1 MKTAQDF
8 LLAAKHCEIDALEHL
23 RTTCELVTGLSEL
36 IHHLQRERGASN
48 VYLGSAGQR
57 FAQVLQQQVGE
68 SIRVEGQLR
77 NQFARLDRH
86 AGSVRLFS
94 RVASVLHSFESLA
107 SLRERIRTLGL
118 SPQEAT
124 TAFSQLIASL
134 LAIVFE
140 AADTAV
146 DPELTRLLVAMF
158 NFMQGKELA
167 GQERAAGAMG
177 FTTGF
182 FTAEEQH
189 RMGYLL
195 DAQERCFDI
204 FGQFSP
210 SSICLAWKQLAV
222 SPLSAQLAAL
232 RQIGR
237 KATET
242 QPVPSALGELWFELA
257 TQRIDEMKLIENH
270 LAAALVELSAY
281 KIVEARADLHSHKNL
296 LSAFDQAAAPPLAP
310 MAMLLDSSIAGFAKP
325 ESDTPRVVDINAS
338 LSHSLFDLVQAQAQR
353 LQAVSDELAAAKRAL
368 HERKQIERAKG
379 LLMTHHGLTEE
390 QAYKKLRQSAM
401 DQSRRMVEV
410 AEAVLNA
417 ADLLQEKRQQLFS
430 EI

>member
-1 MKTAQDF
+1 M
-8 LLAAKHCEIDALEHL
+8 
-23 RTTCELVTGLSEL
+23 V
-36 IHHLQRERGASN
+36 
-48 VYLGSAGQR
+48 
-57 FAQVLQQQVGE
+57 
-68 SIRVEGQLR
+68 
-77 NQFARLDRH
+77 
-86 AGSVRLFS
+86 
-94 RVASVLHSFESLA
+94 
-107 SLRERIRTLGL
+107 
-118 SPQEAT
+118 
-124 TAFSQLIASL
+124 
-134 LAIVFE
+134 
-140 AADTAV
+140 
-146 DPELTRLLVAMF
+146 
-158 NFMQGKELA
+158 
-167 GQERAAGAMG
+167 
-177 FTTGF
+177 
-182 FTAEEQH
+182 
-189 RMGYLL
+189 YLL

-242 QPVPSALGELWFELA
+242 QPVPSALGELWFELT

-310 MAMLLDSSIAGFAKP
+310 MAMLLDSSMAGFAKP